1 MFSLRPQGDDVGYGG
16 ALRVNRRGPATVINL
31 SANGRPPVELC
42 HRWSTVTATGPGGA
56 PRDMGALGV
65 CSG

>member
-1 MFSLRPQGDDVGYGG
+1 MLWGYGG

-42 HRWSTVTATGPGGA
+42 HRWSTVTATGPGGTTGHGGHWGSVLA
-56 PRDMGALGV
+56 NLV
-65 CSG
+65 V